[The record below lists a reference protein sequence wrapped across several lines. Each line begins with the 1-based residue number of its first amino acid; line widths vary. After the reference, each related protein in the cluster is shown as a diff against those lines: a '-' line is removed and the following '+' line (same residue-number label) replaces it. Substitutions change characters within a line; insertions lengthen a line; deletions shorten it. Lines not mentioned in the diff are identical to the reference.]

1 MRVNCLCAVL
11 AGLSLCFAST
21 VSAQDSHY
29 WTNQYGT
36 RAQLLGGVVVGSFV
50 DLSST
55 YYNPGMIALVS
66 DASVLLTADTFQL
79 VDIEFDDVL
88 GSGLDLW
95 QQRFRPAPGMFAADL
110 PISSLGNHKLAISVL
125 SRRNFVFEA
134 GEQRA
139 DTTGVGEASV
149 RVEAVE
155 TWAGATWAYPLSET
169 IGIGVTGY
177 LALRSQRNRRGLS
190 VQTLEMMD
198 ARSVTSVSDFRYWH
212 LRALAKVGLAFN
224 LDPWVI
230 GLNVTTPG
238 LGLAGS
244 GEVFRDRSLV
254 SSDPSQEVVIEG
266 GAQKDLSSDFRSPFA
281 IALGASRR
289 FGAFG
294 VFATAEWFQSVDPYS
309 VLEPDAFI
317 GQTSGDTIT
326 VTVKRAAGSVLNW
339 GVGVE
344 MVLGERSELYAAL
357 FTDNSALEP
366 VAGSIPVALASWDIL
381 NFSGG
386 GAVAIGNAEFTAGVS
401 IGLGSDQVEQLV
413 NLSGEDVSP
422 RGVTY
427 RSLGLLLGIGF
438 GL

>member
-1 MRVNCLCAVL
+1 MMTAELLVAEYTLGRLLQGIEGVN
-11 AGLSLCFAST
+11 
-21 VSAQDSHY
+21 VSRD
-29 WTNQYGT
+29 
-36 RAQLLGGVVVGSFV
+36 VVV
-50 DLSST
+50 
-55 YYNPGMIALVS
+55 
-66 DASVLLTADTFQL
+66 
-79 VDIEFDDVL
+79 
-88 GSGLDLW
+88 SGLALDSRKVQAGDL
-95 QQRFRPAPGMFAADL
+95 F
-110 PISSLGNHKLAISVL
+110 LAV
-125 SRRNFVFEA
+125 A
-134 GEQRA
+134 GTQ
-139 DTTGVGEASV
+139 TH
-149 RVEAVE
+149 
-155 TWAGATWAYPLSET
+155 
-169 IGIGVTGY
+169 
-177 LALRSQRNRRGLS
+177 GL
-190 VQTLEMMD
+190 QH
-198 ARSVTSVSDFRYWH
+198 AR
-212 LRALAKVGLAFN
+212 
-224 LDPWVI
+224 
-230 GLNVTTPG
+230 
-238 LGLAGS
+238 
-244 GEVFRDRSLV
+244 
-254 SSDPSQEVVIEG
+254 Q
-266 GAQKDLSSDFRSPFA
+266 A

-381 NFSGG
+381 NFSFG